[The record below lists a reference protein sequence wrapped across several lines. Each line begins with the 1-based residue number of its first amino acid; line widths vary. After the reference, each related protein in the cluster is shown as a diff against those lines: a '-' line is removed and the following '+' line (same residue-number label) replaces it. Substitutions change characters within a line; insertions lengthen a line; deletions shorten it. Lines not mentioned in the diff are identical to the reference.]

1 MPRRPLSSAA
11 KKALEDE
18 RLEDFEIGIAHAFC
32 GLQREAASE
41 HARPPEELLLTK
53 DPCLDL
59 IAGTYCAWQS
69 AFLVAASGERIAI
82 VGRFDAPNLRDLGAY
97 GEVVAYDESLAPHL
111 RAAIERLD
119 PHSIAVNYSASDP
132 AADGL
137 THGLWLVLQETL
149 AGTPYV
155 NRLVSSEA
163 VVNALRGRKSPEEV
177 RRIRAAVN
185 ETEQIFERVTE
196 SLQLGLS
203 ELEIAAVM
211 HDEVSKQGLGYA
223 WGEDH
228 CPAVN
233 AGPDKDV
240 GHSSP
245 SELRLERGQL
255 LHVDFGVSRDDY
267 TSDLQRVWYLADGEA
282 GIPAEVASAWEAL
295 WAAVDA
301 GVAALKPGAVGSDV
315 AAAARESL
323 LSAGFPE
330 PMYALGHQLGRA
342 AHDGGTLLSP
352 RWDRYG
358 TAPLGIVEEGN
369 VFTLELGTAVAGR
382 GYIGLEEN
390 VVVTSDGVEWLST
403 PQRELWL
410 VS

>member
-1 MPRRPLSSAA
+1 MLIHEKLDQAT
-11 KKALEDE
+11 
-18 RLEDFEIGIAHAFC
+18 EI
-32 GLQREAASE
+32 LREQDVDVWLTLVRE
-41 HARPPEELLLTK
+41 TLLTK

-69 AFLVAASGERIAI
+69 AFLIAANGERIAV
-82 VGRFDAPNLRDLGAY
+82 VGRFDAPNLRALGAY
-97 GEVVAYDESLAPHL
+97 GEVVGYDQSLAPPL
-111 RAAIERLD
+111 LEAIERLD
-119 PHSIAVNYSASDP
+119 PRSIALNYSTSDA

-137 THGLWLVLQETL
+137 THGLWLTLQETF

-155 NRLVSSEA
+155 DRLVSSEA
-163 VVNALRGRKSPEEV
+163 IVNALRGRKSAEEV
-177 RRIRAAVN
+177 RRIRAAVAD
-185 ETEQIFERVTE
+185 TEEIFERVTATLE
-196 SLQLGLS
+196 PGQS

-211 HDEVSKQGLGYA
+211 HDEVARRGLGYA

-245 SELRLERGQL
+245 SELRLQRGQL

-267 TSDLQRVWYLADGEA
+267 TSDLQRVWYALDEGESE
-282 GIPAEVASAWEAL
+282 PPDEVVRAWDAL

-301 GVAALKPGAVGSDV
+301 GVAALEPGAVGADV
-315 AAAARESL
+315 DGAARKTL
-323 LSAGFPE
+323 LAAGFPE

-342 AHDGGTLLSP
+342 AHDGGTLLGP

-358 TAPLGIVEEGN
+358 TAPNGVVEEGN
-369 VFTLELGTAVAGR
+369 VFTLEYGTAVPGR
-382 GYIGLEEN
+382 GYIGLEED
-390 VVVTSDGVEWLST
+390 VLVTSAGVEWLST

-410 VS
+410 LA